1 MKYIISGKNI
11 DLTEALKEYAEEK
24 LGKLEKMLEGEVE
37 AVITMSTER
46 NLQIV
51 EVKLNASGDTYRAEC
66 EDNDMYAA
74 IDKLVDVFQGQIR
87 KNKDK
92 KDKMIKGETIR
103 EMDFTTKVEKETTKG
118 EITKYI
124 TYSLK
129 PMGAEDAKALLENT
143 NDIFFTFVNIDT
155 NKVNVIYRT
164 KDGNFGIVE
173 PNM

>member
-11 DLTEALKEYAEEK
+11 DLTEALKNYAEEK

-37 AVITMSTER
+37 AIVTMSTER

-66 EDNDMYAA
+66 EENDMYAA

-87 KNKDK
+87 KTKDK
-92 KDKMIKGETIR
+92 KDKMMKSDTIR
-103 EMDFTTKVEKETTKG
+103 EVEFTSKVDKEQVKG

-143 NDIFFTFVNIDT
+143 NDVFFTFVNIDT
-155 NKVNVIYRT
+155 NKVNVIFRT

-173 PNM
+173 PNV